1 MNPYSSQGDHQVSCL
16 PCGYLYG
23 LSCIQRWIKHS
34 NQRDSKCPICK
45 RKCALKDVVKLY
57 VSCLPVVERGKQEN
71 SVSFQPRDDL
81 YKVHF
86 AKYKEELAD
95 TKREAMNTKC
105 CERIERTSSKMSM
118 LKKCV
123 NLMNSISR
131 RLNTSSM
138 RLLEL
143 NQACIVLRLSENI
156 MPCFTY
162 RFRTRKDLQMIAVL
176 DRKIASMKRES
187 EEQERKI
194 KEQERKVMEQEKE
207 IQATSKRLEVIERR
221 TVETI
226 SGLRRKLEQ
235 QENEL
240 TEKDGRIELL
250 M

>member
-138 RLLEL
+138 SVSLL
-143 NQACIVLRLSENI
+143 
-156 MPCFTY
+156 
-162 RFRTRKDLQMIAVL
+162 RFLYIHGNTFDIRILTRKDLQMIAVL